1 MIIRYGTL
9 KPINQECSRTFTT
22 GRYRQVIGGVLALLV
37 SLTFAQKLT
46 AQRKLVFQYQTGSEN
61 VLSVK
66 TDTEILMKY
75 MGQDIR
81 TAMQMETGISQYIDS
96 VSSDGMATITQKLIG
111 LKMAVEGGPLGV
123 KLVYD
128 SAQAENNEASLS
140 GILKPL
146 VGAEFEIV
154 VSRLGKVHDFKPPT
168 DLLAT
173 LAKQPGSQTL
183 GQMFTP
189 DGFRQMASQGSLT
202 FPDKALREGDQ
213 WQDSI
218 TLKAAQFGETEVK
231 LQYTYQGL
239 VEVDGKPLDK
249 IGIQMTTL
257 VKPLKNPTGSQL
269 KIREQSSQGTL
280 YFDNQRGQL
289 DHSSLKQ
296 QMTTE
301 VIVGQNSIVQT
312 ITTNVTTSLK

>member
-1 MIIRYGTL
+1 MIIRY
-9 KPINQECSRTFTT
+9 RTVKSMIHKHRRAFTKRLHT
-22 GRYRQVIGGVLALLV
+22 QFIGGLLTLLV
-37 SLTFAQKLT
+37 SLTFAQNLA
-46 AQRKLVFQYQTGSEN
+46 AQRKLTFQYQTGSEN
-61 VLSVK
+61 VLTVK
-66 TDTEILMKY
+66 TDTEIVMKY

-96 VSSDGMATITQKLIG
+96 VSTDGMATIIQKLTR

-123 KLVYD
+123 KLAFD
-128 SAQAENNEASLS
+128 STQAESNEASLS
-140 GILKPL
+140 EILKPL

-168 DLLAT
+168 ELLAT
-173 LAKQPGSQTL
+173 LAKQPGSQAL
-183 GQMFTP
+183 GQVFTP
-189 DGFRQMASQGSLT
+189 DGFRQMASQGSLA
-202 FPDKALREGDQ
+202 FPDKALRVGDQ

-218 TLKAAQFGETEVK
+218 TLAAAQFGETEVK
-231 LQYTYQGL
+231 LQYTYEGV
-239 VEVDGKPLDK
+239 VEVDGKQLDK
-249 IGIQMTTL
+249 IGIQMTTS
-257 VKPLKNPTGSQL
+257 VKPPKNPTGAQL

-280 YFDNQRGQL
+280 YFDNQRGRL

-301 VIVGQNSIVQT
+301 VIVGQNSIVQA